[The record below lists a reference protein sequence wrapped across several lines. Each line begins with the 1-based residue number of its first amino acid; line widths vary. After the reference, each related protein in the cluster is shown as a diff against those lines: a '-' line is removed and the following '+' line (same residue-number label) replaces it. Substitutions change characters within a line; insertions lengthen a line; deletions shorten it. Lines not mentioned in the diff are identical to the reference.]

1 MQMLATLLPFV
12 AMLVLFYL
20 IIFVPEN
27 KRKKKYKAML
37 ENLKVNDEIVTRGG
51 IMGKVINIQDD
62 AVIMQ
67 TGPDQAKIKL
77 AKNGISVVLNKKEE
91 VTQVNTDI

>member
-1 MQMLATLLPFV
+1 MQMLTTLLPFV

-62 AVIMQ
+62 AVIVQ
-67 TGPDQAKIKL
+67 TGPDKAKIKL
-77 AKNGISVVLNKKEE
+77 AKNGISVVFNKKEE
-91 VTQVNTDI
+91 ETQVNTDI